1 MGLASLLV
9 FILQKTEPLSF
20 WPHRECASLLRRH
33 CGAPGICSIRSRT
46 RRGAAN
52 GAYYAPN
59 EPLIRVVIRLSGHQ
73 ASVGQVRKFG
83 AEIAPP

>member
-33 CGAPGICSIRSRT
+33 CGGSWYLLDT
-46 RRGAAN
+46 
-52 GAYYAPN
+52 
-59 EPLIRVVIRLSGHQ
+59 
-73 ASVGQVRKFG
+73 
-83 AEIAPP
+83 